1 MFGSALLL
9 KAMVFKIK
17 SSYRVNAWFPRE
29 ITTKVHRDSESRFT
43 SQALAVS
50 APPIRFSLA
59 EVKQNE
65 KSCVYTVLCN
75 LCV

>member
-1 MFGSALLL
+1 MFGSALLP

-50 APPIRFSLA
+50 APP
-59 EVKQNE
+59 KQNE
-65 KSCVYTVLCN
+65 KPCVYTVLCN
-75 LCV
+75 LYV

>member
-1 MFGSALLL
+1 MLGSALLP

-29 ITTKVHRDSESRFT
+29 ITTKVHRDSESWFT

-50 APPIRFSLA
+50 APPIRYSLV

-65 KSCVYTVLCN
+65 KSCVYTGLYNFYV
-75 LCV
+75 